1 MDVTDSLSEISEG
14 EYDSDIERYV
24 SQFDLFKFDTA
35 TASVEQDLQEDFKL
49 TKAQELSRFAEP
61 VGAEELAEIQ
71 RSRVP
76 RNTTKSTNW
85 GVNVWDSWGR
95 NRNQCITNSG
105 VKSSEMY
112 TLVPALA
119 RDIEASELC
128 FWLCRFV
135 VEVRQQCGSQYPS
148 QSLRVLCSGIQ
159 RYLRDECRRPDLA
172 FMDTNR
178 GEFQDFHHTIDGV
191 MKKTD
196 RSGIG
201 AEKRQAQPFTREDEG
216 QLWDKV
222 FSIDNAQNLSYA
234 VYFYVSKVFALRA
247 SDEHNNLQ
255 AEQFVFGTDK
265 EGEFVEFR
273 GRPCKN
279 NQGGFYNSRKVPYKN
294 IRQYSDPS
302 NPRCVVKLLKNYL
315 GLIPSKGAFYRRPL
329 PKKTTTN
336 AIKFSSQKIGINTI

>member
-1 MDVTDSLSEISEG
+1 
-14 EYDSDIERYV
+14 
-24 SQFDLFKFDTA
+24 
-35 TASVEQDLQEDFKL
+35 
-49 TKAQELSRFAEP
+49 
-61 VGAEELAEIQ
+61 
-71 RSRVP
+71 
-76 RNTTKSTNW
+76 
-85 GVNVWDSWGR
+85 
-95 NRNQCITNSG
+95 
-105 VKSSEMY
+105 
-112 TLVPALA
+112 
-119 RDIEASELC
+119 
-128 FWLCRFV
+128 
-135 VEVRQQCGSQYPS
+135 
-148 QSLRVLCSGIQ
+148 
-159 RYLRDECRRPDLA
+159 
-172 FMDTNR
+172 MDTNR

-201 AEKRQAQPFTREDEG
+201 VEKRQAQPFTREDEG

-265 EGEFVEFR
+265 EGEFVEFH

-336 AIKFSSQKIGINTI
+336 AIKFSSQKIGINTIRQYTKKMCEIAGIDGYHTGHSGKVTAATSLYKQGFDEQLIKERTGHRSDDGLRAYKRTCSSLQKNVSDALQPPKPPDPNADDEDAAFAFAAASATNVAVISRQPTDTASVEAQVSGDGDKCASDDICISIQKGSKTVTITM